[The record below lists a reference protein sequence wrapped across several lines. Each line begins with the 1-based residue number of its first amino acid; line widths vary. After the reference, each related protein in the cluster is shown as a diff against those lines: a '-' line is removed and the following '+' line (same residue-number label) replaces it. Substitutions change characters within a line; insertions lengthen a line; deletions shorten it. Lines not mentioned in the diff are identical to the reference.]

1 MLDFKEPLVKKEFLG
16 LKGPIDIH
24 KIVDGWPGVQ
34 TSWLALSSVGIAADL
49 KMPQE
54 G

>member
-1 MLDFKEPLVKKEFLG
+1 MGCIGFKESIHVQTI
-16 LKGPIDIH
+16 IDS
-24 KIVDGWPGVQ
+24 WPGVQ
-34 TSWLALSSVGIAADL
+34 TIWLALSSVGIAADL